1 MHTIV
6 FKHIIELTVLGTG
19 NRKTAGGLINHGLCS
34 QNHRSCDFSDALVL
48 LLWASTHERLMFFF
62 WDDLKFFSLNS
73 TQSNLQN
80 VPPNLSKDAQP
91 AHSFIAS
98 PLFLP
103 GYTSVTH
110 DLAWVLPDYNRM

>member
-48 LLWASTHERLMFFF
+48 LLGASTHERLTLFF
-62 WDDLKFFSLNS
+62 
-73 TQSNLQN
+73 
-80 VPPNLSKDAQP
+80 
-91 AHSFIAS
+91 
-98 PLFLP
+98 
-103 GYTSVTH
+103 
-110 DLAWVLPDYNRM
+110 